1 MMTPEWRIDFS
12 IYDAVTGQTFSDYEY
27 LFAEDRDE
35 LFREFNLLMDVAYP
49 EDRYEISV
57 NRIHEDV

>member
-1 MMTPEWRIDFS
+1 MTPEWRIDFS
-12 IYDAVTGQTFSDYEY
+12 IYDTVTSNTFSDYEY

-35 LFREFNLLMDVAYP
+35 LFREFNLIMDVDYP